1 MDLILR
7 DKLEQ
12 ILRREIKD
20 VQGLVET
27 LGQEYEA
34 LRQRDADN
42 LDKVVVLKEQQ
53 LETLNALAGERAE
66 LLREA
71 GFAADRSGFGAVLDA
86 DSSGTLRTLWQS
98 VEEALQQCQQQN
110 QLNGKLLDVSKQQT
124 QELLSL
130 LLGNEAGG
138 RTGLY
143 DESGKTSTSF
153 NRNTSIKV

>member
-1 MDLILR
+1 MDLIFR
-7 DKLEQ
+7 DKLEN
-12 ILRREIKD
+12 ILRREIKG
-20 VQGLVET
+20 VQGLVDT

-34 LRQRDADN
+34 LRQQDADS
-42 LDKVVVLKEQQ
+42 LDKVVALKEQQ
-53 LETLNALAGERAE
+53 LGTLNELAGERAA
-66 LLREA
+66 LLVEA
-71 GFAADRSGFGAVLDA
+71 GYAADRSGFADA
-86 DSSGTLRTLWQS
+86 LEADPSGVLRTLWLS

-124 QELLSL
+124 TELLSL
-130 LLGNEAGG
+130 MLGNEAGG